1 VAQQKFEQ
9 KGEPI
14 MTSSAPHIPEAL
26 ASPSLNRGTAF
37 TIGDRHRLGLT
48 GRLPSA
54 VLTLE
59 DQAQRLW
66 QQLQSMPSDLARN
79 LLLEQVHNRNE
90 VLYFKVLAEHLPELL
105 PVVYDPTVGAA
116 IEQYSDEY
124 RGQRG
129 VYLSIDRPDEIA
141 ESLQTLG
148 LGPDDVDLIVCSDA
162 EEILGIGDWGVGG
175 IQIAIGKLAI
185 YTAGA
190 GVDPSRT
197 IAVSLDV
204 GTDNE
209 TLLNDPF
216 YLGNRHA
223 RHRGADYDAF
233 IRSYIETVHELF
245 PNAMLHFEDFGPEHA
260 RDILAAYSPDYCV
273 FNDDVQG
280 TGAVVMAA
288 VYSGLKVARSRMA
301 DQKLVVFGSGTAG
314 VGIADQLRDAMIAD
328 GATEERATAQ
338 VWLVD
343 KQGLLFDDMDDL
355 RNFQA
360 PYAKNRKKLG
370 VADSVRVGLV
380 ETIKMAS
387 PTILLGT
394 STVHGAFTRD
404 VIEAMAAST
413 ERPLIFPIS
422 NPTEKIEA
430 MPADVLAWS
439 GGKALVATGIPVRP
453 VEYSGTTYEIGQANN
468 FLVFPGLGLG
478 VIVAGAHRV
487 TKGMLE
493 AAAKAVAHEA
503 DPSAPGAALLP
514 NVRNLRALSA
524 VVAEAV
530 YAAAHTDGV
539 ATRKP
544 DNLVQAIADTMWQP
558 CYDGGHQK

>member
-1 VAQQKFEQ
+1 
-9 KGEPI
+9 
-14 MTSSAPHIPEAL
+14 MSTSAPHTPEAL
-26 ASPSLNRGTAF
+26 TSPSLNRGTAF
-37 TIGDRHRLGLT
+37 TIEERHQLGLT

-66 QQLQSMPSDLARN
+66 QQLQSLPTDLARN

-116 IEQYSDEY
+116 IEGYSDEY

-129 VYLSIDRPDEIA
+129 VYLSIDHPDEIA
-141 ESLQTLG
+141 ESFQTLG

-185 YTAGA
+185 YSAGA
-190 GVDPSRT
+190 GVDPTRT

-233 IRSYIETVHELF
+233 IQSYIETAHELF

-260 RDILAAYSPDYCV
+260 RDILATYSPDYCV

-328 GATEERATAQ
+328 GATEAQATAQ

-360 PYAKNRKKLG
+360 PYAKSRKQLG
-370 VADSVRVGLV
+370 AADSERVGLV

-404 VIEAMAAST
+404 VIEAMAVST

-430 MPADVLAWS
+430 MPADVLDWS
-439 GGKALVATGIPVRP
+439 GGKALVATGIPVGP
-453 VEYSGTTYEIGQANN
+453 VEYNGTTYEIGQANN

-478 VIVAGAHRV
+478 VIVAGAQRV

-493 AAAKAVAHEA
+493 AAAKAVAAEA

-558 CYDGGHQK
+558 CYAEGQGK

>member
-1 VAQQKFEQ
+1 
-9 KGEPI
+9 
-14 MTSSAPHIPEAL
+14 MTNSAPRFPEAL
-26 ASPSLNRGTAF
+26 TSPSLNRGTAF
-37 TIGDRHRLGLT
+37 DSEQRRALGLT

-66 QQLQSMPSDLARN
+66 QQLQSLPTDLARN
-79 LLLEQVHNRNE
+79 LLLEQVHDRNE

-141 ESLQTLG
+141 ESFKTLG
-148 LGPDDVDLIVCSDA
+148 LGTDDVDLIVCSDA

-233 IRSYIETVHELF
+233 IENYIETAHRLF

-260 RDILAAYSPDYCV
+260 RDILAKYAPDYCV

-288 VYSGLKVARSRMA
+288 VYSGLKVAHSRMA

-328 GATEERATAQ
+328 GATQEQATAQ

-360 PYAKNRKKLG
+360 PYAKNRKQLG
-370 VADSVRVGLV
+370 VPDKDRVGLV

-430 MPADVLAWS
+430 MPADVLDWS
-439 GGKALVATGIPVRP
+439 GGKALVATGIPVEP
-453 VEYSGTTYEIGQANN
+453 VEYNGTTYEIGQANN

-478 VIVAGAHRV
+478 VIVAGAQRV

-493 AAAKAVAHEA
+493 AAAKAVAREA
-503 DPSAPGAALLP
+503 DVSTPGAALLP
-514 NVRNLRALSA
+514 NVKNLRALSA

-530 YAAAHTDGV
+530 YTAAHTDGV
-539 ATRKP
+539 ATKKP
-544 DNLVQAIADTMWQP
+544 DNLVQAITDTMWLP
-558 CYDGGHQK
+558 DYNEGLEK

>member
-1 VAQQKFEQ
+1 
-9 KGEPI
+9 
-14 MTSSAPHIPEAL
+14 
-26 ASPSLNRGTAF
+26 
-37 TIGDRHRLGLT
+37 
-48 GRLPSA
+48 
-54 VLTLE
+54 
-59 DQAQRLW
+59 
-66 QQLQSMPSDLARN
+66 LQSLPTDLARN

-90 VLYFKVLAEHLPELL
+90 VLYFKVLSEHLPELL

-116 IEQYSDEY
+116 IECYSDEY

-129 VYLSIDRPDEIA
+129 VYLSIDRRDEIA
-141 ESLQTLG
+141 QSFQTLG
-148 LGPDDVDLIVCSDA
+148 LGADDVDLIVCSDA

-190 GVDPSRT
+190 GVDPTRT

-233 IRSYIETVHELF
+233 IQSYIETAHRLF

-260 RDILAAYSPDYCV
+260 RDILATYSPDYCV

-288 VYSGLKVARSRMA
+288 VYSGLKVVRSRMK

-328 GATEERATAQ
+328 GASQEQATAQ

-343 KQGLLFDDMDDL
+343 KQGLLFDEMNDL

-360 PYAKNRKKLG
+360 PYAKNRTKLG
-370 VADSVRVGLV
+370 VADGERVGLV

-394 STVHGAFTRD
+394 STVHGAFTRE

-413 ERPLIFPIS
+413 QRPLIFPIS

-430 MPADVLAWS
+430 MPADVLDWS
-439 GGKALVATGIPVRP
+439 GGKALVATGIPVGP
-453 VEYSGTTYEIGQANN
+453 VAYNGTTYEIGQANN

-478 VIVAGAHRV
+478 VIVAGAQRV
-487 TKGMLE
+487 TKAMLQ
-493 AAAKAVAHEA
+493 AAAKVVAAEA
-503 DPSAPGAALLP
+503 DPSGPGAALLP

-530 YAAAHTDGV
+530 YDAAHADGV

-544 DNLVQAIADTMWQP
+544 DNVVQAIADTMWQP
-558 CYDGGHQK
+558 TYDGGHENETR

>member
-1 VAQQKFEQ
+1 MK
-9 KGEPI
+9 
-14 MTSSAPHIPEAL
+14 TSTPHIPEAL
-26 ASPSLNRGTAF
+26 TSPGLNRGTAF
-37 TIGDRHRLGLT
+37 DAEQRHALGLT

-66 QQLQSMPSDLARN
+66 QQLLTLPTDLARN

-90 VLYFKVLAEHLPELL
+90 VLYFKVLSEHLPELL

-129 VYLSIDRPDEIA
+129 VYLSIDRPDEIV
-141 ESLQTLG
+141 ESFQTFG

-175 IQIAIGKLAI
+175 IQISIGKLAI

-223 RHRGADYDAF
+223 RHRGSDYEAF
-233 IRSYIETVHELF
+233 IQSYIQTAHELF

-260 RDILAAYSPDYCV
+260 RDILAKYSPDYCV

-288 VYSGLKVARSRMA
+288 VYSGLKVAGTRMK

-328 GATEERATAQ
+328 GATDEQATSQ

-360 PYAKNRKKLG
+360 PYAKDRRQLG
-370 VADSVRVGLV
+370 VSDSDRVGLV

-394 STVHGAFTRD
+394 STVHGAFTRE

-413 ERPLIFPIS
+413 DRPLVFPIS

-430 MPADVLAWS
+430 MPADVLDWS
-439 GGKALVATGIPVRP
+439 GGRALVATGIPVGP
-453 VEYSGTTYEIGQANN
+453 VENNGTTYEIGQANN

-478 VIVAGAHRV
+478 VIVAGAQRV

-493 AAAKAVAHEA
+493 AAAKAVAAEA
-503 DPSAPGAALLP
+503 DPTAPGAALLP
-514 NVRNLRALSA
+514 NVKNLRALSA

-530 YAAAHTDGV
+530 YAAAHADGV
-539 ATRKP
+539 ATHKP
-544 DNLVQAIADTMWQP
+544 DNVVQAIADTMWQP
-558 CYDGGHQK
+558 CYTEGHEK

>member
-1 VAQQKFEQ
+1 
-9 KGEPI
+9 
-14 MTSSAPHIPEAL
+14 MTSSAPRIAEAL
-26 ASPSLNRGTAF
+26 TSPSLNRGTAF
-37 TIGDRHRLGLT
+37 TIEERHQLGLT

-66 QQLQSMPSDLARN
+66 QQLQSLPTDLARN

-90 VLYFKVLAEHLPELL
+90 VLYFKVLSEHLPELL

-129 VYLSIDRPDEIA
+129 AYLSIDRPDEIA
-141 ESLQTLG
+141 ESFQTFG
-148 LGPDDVDLIVCSDA
+148 LGPDDVDLVVCSDA

-233 IRSYIETVHELF
+233 IQRYIETAHRLF
-245 PNAMLHFEDFGPEHA
+245 PDALLHFEDFGPEHA
-260 RDILAAYSPDYCV
+260 RAILAKFSPDYCV

-288 VYSGLKVARSRMA
+288 VYSGLKVAGTAMR

-328 GATEERATAQ
+328 GATQEQATSQ

-355 RNFQA
+355 RNFQE
-360 PYAKNRKKLG
+360 PYAKNRQQLG
-370 VADSVRVGLV
+370 VRDDDRIGLV

-404 VIEAMAAST
+404 VIEAMAAAS

-430 MPADVLAWS
+430 MPADVLDWS
-439 GGKALVATGIPVRP
+439 GGKALVATGIPVAP
-453 VEYSGTTYEIGQANN
+453 VEYNGTVHEIGQANN

-478 VIVAGAHRV
+478 VIVAGAQRV

-493 AAAKAVAHEA
+493 AAAKAVAAEA
-503 DPSAPGAALLP
+503 DVSTPGAALLP
-514 NVRNLRALSA
+514 NVKNLRALSA

-530 YAAAHTDGV
+530 YTVAHADGV
-539 ATRKP
+539 ATKKP
-544 DNLVQAIADTMWQP
+544 DNLVQAIANTMWQP
-558 CYDGGHQK
+558 EYGQGHQK

>member
-1 VAQQKFEQ
+1 
-9 KGEPI
+9 
-14 MTSSAPHIPEAL
+14 MTRSTPQMPAAL
-26 ASPSLNRGTAF
+26 TVPSRNRGTAF
-37 TIGDRHRLGLT
+37 TFEERSRLGLT

-54 VLTLE
+54 VMSLE
-59 DQAQRLW
+59 VQAQRLW
-66 QQLQSMPSDLARN
+66 QQLMRLPSDLARN

-90 VLYFKVLAEHLPELL
+90 VLYFKVLTEHLTELL
-105 PVVYDPTVGAA
+105 PVVYDPTIGDA

-141 ESLQTLG
+141 ESFATLA

-175 IQIAIGKLAI
+175 IQIAVGKLAI

-190 GVDPSRT
+190 GIDPARS

-216 YLGNRHA
+216 YLGIRHA

-233 IRSYIETVHELF
+233 IQKYIETAHRLY

-260 RDILAAYSPDYCV
+260 TAILAKYSPDYRV

-280 TGAVVMAA
+280 TGAVVLAA
-288 VYSGLKVARSRMA
+288 VYSGLRVTGARMK
-301 DQKLVVFGSGTAG
+301 DQKMVVFGSGSAG
-314 VGIADQLRDAMIAD
+314 IGIADQLRDGMIAD
-328 GATEERATAQ
+328 GASAERARAQ
-338 VWLVD
+338 IWPVD
-343 KQGLLFDDMDDL
+343 QQGLLFDDMDDL
-355 RNFQA
+355 RDFQR
-360 PYAKNRKKLG
+360 PYAKDRRQLG
-370 VADSVRVGLV
+370 VADGARVGLV
-380 ETIKMAS
+380 DTIKMAS

-394 STVHGAFTRD
+394 STAHGAFTRE
-404 VIEAMAAST
+404 VIEAMAASA
-413 ERPLIFPIS
+413 ERPMVFPIS
-422 NPTEKIEA
+422 NPTSRIEA

-439 GGKALVATGIPVRP
+439 HGAALVTTGIPVEP
-453 VEYSGTTYEIGQANN
+453 VQYNGVSYEIGQANN

-478 VIVAGAHRV
+478 VIVAGAQRV
-487 TKGMLE
+487 TKAMLQ
-493 AAAKAVAHEA
+493 AAAKAVAAHT
-503 DPSAPGAALLP
+503 DPTTTGAALLP
-514 NVRNLRALSA
+514 NVKSLRALSA
-524 VVAEAV
+524 VLAEAV
-530 YAAAHTDGV
+530 YGAAYADGV
-539 ATRKP
+539 ATKAP

-558 CYDGGHQK
+558 EYDWGQQ

>member
-1 VAQQKFEQ
+1 
-9 KGEPI
+9 
-14 MTSSAPHIPEAL
+14 MTSSPPHIPEAL
-26 ASPSLNRGTAF
+26 TSPSLNRGTAF
-37 TIGDRHRLGLT
+37 SPEQRHALGLT

-66 QQLQSMPSDLARN
+66 QQLLSLPSDLARN

-90 VLYFKVLAEHLPELL
+90 VLYFKVLSEHLPELL

-141 ESLQTLG
+141 ESFKTFG

-175 IQIAIGKLAI
+175 VEIAIGKLAI

-209 TLLNDPF
+209 SLLNDPF

-233 IRSYIETVHELF
+233 IQTYIETAHRLF

-260 RDILAAYSPDYCV
+260 RAILAKYSPDYCV

-288 VYSGLKVARSRMA
+288 VYSGLKVAGTTMK

-314 VGIADQLRDAMIAD
+314 VGIADQVRDAMIAD
-328 GATEERATAQ
+328 GATAEQATSQ

-355 RNFQA
+355 RDFQA
-360 PYAKNRKKLG
+360 PYAKNRKQLG
-370 VADSVRVGLV
+370 VPEKDRVGLV
-380 ETIKMAS
+380 ETIRMAS

-394 STVHGAFTRD
+394 STMHGAFTRD
-404 VIEAMAAST
+404 VIEAIAAAT
-413 ERPLIFPIS
+413 QRPLIFPIS

-430 MPADVLAWS
+430 MPADVLDWS
-439 GGKALVATGIPVRP
+439 GGKALVATGIPVDP
-453 VEYSGTTYEIGQANN
+453 VDYHGTTYAIGQANN

-478 VIVAGAHRV
+478 VIVAGAQRV
-487 TKGMLE
+487 TKRML
-493 AAAKAVAHEA
+493 ADAAKAVAHEA
-503 DPSAPGAALLP
+503 DVSTPGAALLP
-514 NVRNLRALSA
+514 NVKNLRALSA

-530 YAAAHTDGV
+530 YTAAHTDGV
-539 ATRKP
+539 ATKKP
-544 DNLVQAIADTMWQP
+544 DNVVQAIADTMWQP
-558 CYDGGHQK
+558 EYNGGQE

>member
-1 VAQQKFEQ
+1 MK
-9 KGEPI
+9 
-14 MTSSAPHIPEAL
+14 TSTPHIPEAL
-26 ASPSLNRGTAF
+26 TSPGLNRGTAF
-37 TIGDRHRLGLT
+37 DAEQRHALGLT

-66 QQLQSMPSDLARN
+66 QQLLTLPTDLARN

-90 VLYFKVLAEHLPELL
+90 VLYFKVLSEHLPELL

-129 VYLSIDRPDEIA
+129 VYLSIDRPDEIV
-141 ESLQTLG
+141 ESFQTFG

-175 IQIAIGKLAI
+175 IQISIGKLAI

-223 RHRGADYDAF
+223 RHRGSDYDAF
-233 IRSYIETVHELF
+233 IQSYIQTAHKLF

-260 RDILAAYSPDYCV
+260 RDILAKYSPDYCV

-288 VYSGLKVARSRMA
+288 VYSGLKVAGTRMK

-328 GATEERATAQ
+328 GATDEQATSQ

-360 PYAKNRKKLG
+360 PYAKDRRQLG
-370 VADSVRVGLV
+370 VSDSDRVGLV

-394 STVHGAFTRD
+394 STVHGAFTRE

-413 ERPLIFPIS
+413 DRPLVFPIS

-430 MPADVLAWS
+430 MPADVLDWS
-439 GGKALVATGIPVRP
+439 GGRALVATGIPVGP
-453 VEYSGTTYEIGQANN
+453 VENNGTTYEIGQANN

-478 VIVAGAHRV
+478 VIVAGAQRV

-493 AAAKAVAHEA
+493 AAAKAVAAEA
-503 DPSAPGAALLP
+503 DPTAPGAALLP
-514 NVRNLRALSA
+514 NVKNLRALSA

-530 YAAAHTDGV
+530 YAAAHADGV
-539 ATRKP
+539 ATHKP
-544 DNLVQAIADTMWQP
+544 DNVVQAIADTMWQP
-558 CYDGGHQK
+558 CYTEGHEK

>member
-1 VAQQKFEQ
+1 
-9 KGEPI
+9 

-26 ASPSLNRGTAF
+26 TSPSLNRGTAF
-37 TIGDRHRLGLT
+37 DAEQRRALGLT

-66 QQLQSMPSDLARN
+66 QQLCSLPTDLARN

-90 VLYFKVLAEHLPELL
+90 VLYFKVVSEHLPELL

-129 VYLSIDRPDEIA
+129 VYLSIDRREEIA
-141 ESLQTLG
+141 ESFKTFG

-175 IQIAIGKLAI
+175 IEISIGKLAI

-209 TLLNDPF
+209 TLLNDPL

-233 IRSYIETVHELF
+233 IQSYVETAHELF

-260 RDILAAYSPDYCV
+260 RAILATYSPDYCV

-288 VYSGLKVARSRMA
+288 VYSGLKVAGTRMK

-314 VGIADQLRDAMIAD
+314 VGIADQVRDAMIAD
-328 GATEERATAQ
+328 GATVEQASAQ

-355 RNFQA
+355 RDFQT
-360 PYAKNRKKLG
+360 PYAKNRTQLG
-370 VADSVRVGLV
+370 VPEKDRVGLV

-387 PTILLGT
+387 ATILLGT

-404 VIEAMAAST
+404 VIEAMAAAT
-413 ERPLIFPIS
+413 ARPLIFPIS

-439 GGKALVATGIPVRP
+439 GGKALVATGIPVDP
-453 VEYSGTTYEIGQANN
+453 VEFNGTTYEIGQANN

-478 VIVAGAHRV
+478 VIVAGAQRV
-487 TKGMLE
+487 TKAMLE
-493 AAAKAVAHEA
+493 AAAKAVAREA
-503 DPSAPGAALLP
+503 DVSTPGAALLP
-514 NVRNLRALSA
+514 NVKNLRALSA

-530 YAAAHTDGV
+530 YTTAHADGV
-539 ATRKP
+539 ATNKP
-544 DNLVQAIADTMWQP
+544 DNVVQAIADTMWLP
-558 CYDGGHQK
+558 RYR

>member
-1 VAQQKFEQ
+1 
-9 KGEPI
+9 

-26 ASPSLNRGTAF
+26 TSPSLNRGTAF
-37 TIGDRHRLGLT
+37 SPEQRHALGLT

-66 QQLQSMPSDLARN
+66 QQLQSLPTDLARN

-90 VLYFKVLAEHLPELL
+90 VLYFKVLSEHLPELL

-141 ESLQTLG
+141 ESFQTLG

-190 GVDPSRT
+190 GVDPCRT

-209 TLLNDPF
+209 TLLNDPL

-233 IRSYIETVHELF
+233 IATYIETAHRLF

-260 RDILAAYSPDYCV
+260 RDILAKYSPDYCV

-288 VYSGLKVARSRMA
+288 VYSGLKVAGTRMK

-328 GATEERATAQ
+328 GATEEQATAQ

-360 PYAKNRKKLG
+360 PYAKNRKTLG
-370 VADSVRVGLV
+370 VADSERVGLV

-430 MPADVLAWS
+430 MPADVLDWS
-439 GGKALVATGIPVRP
+439 GGKALVSTGIPVDP
-453 VEYSGTTYEIGQANN
+453 VEYHGTAYEIGQANN

-478 VIVAGAHRV
+478 VIVAGAQRV
-487 TKGMLE
+487 TKSMLE
-493 AAAKAVAHEA
+493 AAAKAVAAEA

-514 NVRNLRALSA
+514 NVKNLRALSA

-530 YAAAHTDGV
+530 YGAAHADGV

-544 DNLVQAIADTMWQP
+544 DSLVQAIADTMWQP
-558 CYDGGHQK
+558 CYAEGHEK

>member
-1 VAQQKFEQ
+1 
-9 KGEPI
+9 
-14 MTSSAPHIPEAL
+14 MTSPAPHIPEAL
-26 ASPSLNRGTAF
+26 TSPSLNRGTAF
-37 TIGDRHRLGLT
+37 DAQQRRALGLT

-66 QQLQSMPSDLARN
+66 QQLESLPTDLARN
-79 LLLEQVHNRNE
+79 LLLEQMHNRNE
-90 VLYFKVLAEHLPELL
+90 VLYFKVLSEHLPELL

-129 VYLSIDRPDEIA
+129 VFLSIDRAGEIA
-141 ESLQTLG
+141 ESFNTLG
-148 LGPDDVDLIVCSDA
+148 LGPDGVDLIVCSDA
-162 EEILGIGDWGVGG
+162 EAILGIGDWGVGG
-175 IQIAIGKLAI
+175 IQIANGKLAI

-223 RHRGADYDAF
+223 RRRGADYDAF
-233 IRSYIETVHELF
+233 IQTYIETAHALF

-260 RDILAAYSPDYCV
+260 RAILARYSPDYCV

-288 VYSGLKVARSRMA
+288 VYSGLKVAGTAMA
-301 DQKLVVFGSGTAG
+301 EQTLVVFGSGTAG

-328 GATEERATAQ
+328 GASPEQASAQ

-355 RNFQA
+355 RDFQK
-360 PYAKNRKKLG
+360 PYAKNRKQFG
-370 VADSVRVGLV
+370 VGDDDRVGLV
-380 ETIKMAS
+380 ETIKLAS
-387 PTILLGT
+387 ATILLGT

-413 ERPLIFPIS
+413 QRPMIFPIS

-430 MPADVLAWS
+430 MPADVLDWS
-439 GGKALVATGIPVRP
+439 GGKALVATGIPVDP
-453 VEYSGTTYEIGQANN
+453 VEYDGITYEIGQANN

-478 VIVAGAHRV
+478 VIVAGAERV

-493 AAAKAVAHEA
+493 AAATAVAREA
-503 DPSAPGAALLP
+503 DVSTPGAALLP

-524 VVAEAV
+524 VVAQAV
-530 YAAAHTDGV
+530 YATAHADGV
-539 ATRKP
+539 ATKKP
-544 DNLVQAIADTMWQP
+544 DDVVQAIADTMWQP
-558 CYDGGHQK
+558 CYDGGHGR

>member
-1 VAQQKFEQ
+1 
-9 KGEPI
+9 
-14 MTSSAPHIPEAL
+14 MTSTAPHIPEAL
-26 ASPSLNRGTAF
+26 TSSRLNRGTAF
-37 TIGDRHRLGLT
+37 SPEQRHTLGLT

-66 QQLQSMPSDLARN
+66 QQLLSLPSDLARN

-90 VLYFKVLAEHLPELL
+90 VLYFKVLSEHLPELL

-141 ESLQTLG
+141 ESFKTFG

-175 IQIAIGKLAI
+175 VEIAIGKLAI

-209 TLLNDPF
+209 SLLNDPF

-233 IRSYIETVHELF
+233 IQTYIETAHRLF
-245 PNAMLHFEDFGPEHA
+245 PNALLHFEDFGPEHA
-260 RDILAAYSPDYCV
+260 RAILAKYSPDYCV

-288 VYSGLKVARSRMA
+288 VYSGLKVAGTTMK

-328 GATEERATAQ
+328 GATEEQATSQ

-355 RNFQA
+355 RDFQT
-360 PYAKNRKKLG
+360 PYAKNRTQLG
-370 VADSVRVGLV
+370 VPEKDRVGLV

-404 VIEAMAAST
+404 VIEAMAAAT

-430 MPADVLAWS
+430 MPADVLDWS
-439 GGKALVATGIPVRP
+439 GGKALVATGIPVDP
-453 VEYSGTTYEIGQANN
+453 VEYHSTTYAIGQANN

-478 VIVAGAHRV
+478 VIVAGAQRV
-487 TKGMLE
+487 TKRML
-493 AAAKAVAHEA
+493 ADAAKAVAHEA
-503 DPSAPGAALLP
+503 DVSTRGAALLP
-514 NVRNLRALSA
+514 NVKNLRALSA

-530 YAAAHTDGV
+530 YTAAHTDGV
-539 ATRKP
+539 ATKKP
-544 DNLVQAIADTMWQP
+544 DNVVQAIADTMWQP
-558 CYDGGHQK
+558 EYNGGQER